1 MASRAPQ
8 FSTDPSP
15 EALAYFRNK
24 GLTPSFNWQ
33 DVWAAEHANAF
44 TVAKATEL
52 EILQTIRAAVDDA
65 LAKGQTFEDFSKAL
79 TPKLQKFGWWG
90 RQFVTDPETGEQV
103 FAQLGSPA
111 RLRLIFDANIRTAHA
126 AGQWERAQRTKA
138 VLPFF
143 LYIETTSR
151 EPREEHLAQ
160 VGTIAHVD
168 DAYWDTW
175 FPPNGWN
182 CKCSVRQITKA
193 EAEKL
198 GWKKGDVPPVWPTR
212 PFVNKR
218 TGAIEEVPEGIDPG
232 WHTNPAKARF
242 TMLDQM
248 LSGKLDDIDDTIR
261 AVALKDMTSN
271 WLFKRMA
278 SGEFYDFAAPWK
290 TPNIAAPVGH
300 LSRDLQALL
309 GRQSGVVWM
318 TPDRPFVMK
327 MPSIE
332 TWAKLPQVIE
342 EGAAV
347 RHKADANYLTFY
359 RHIDGK
365 TYRAEIAVRDV
376 TPAGEKIKGG
386 RFDLQLFHEI
396 DAKTAKF
403 EMQLAEMEQRVI
415 RREAEKTV
423 FASPAILP
431 VIASVAGLSLPPLRP
446 GDRQT
451 LLLKDGSEI
460 EIHHKK
466 SRGNAG
472 LRHIAIRNSAG
483 DIGDLYYDF
492 VRDGSTSRI
501 LVYDVQLMPEFQRRG
516 IATML
521 YDRIESWATEAGFV
535 MGPSEKLMPKGFA
548 FWRKRAPSHPRILAD
563 ARNYETALLEY
574 GQKRHGAGVQIAVN
588 WTGRKINF
596 VSPSKG
602 PREAP
607 RILESVSYDYLAKI
621 GIIPDIPAYKIGGAG
636 G

>member
-1 MASRAPQ
+1 MATRAPI
-8 FSTDPSP
+8 FTSDPSP

-52 EILQTIRAAVDDA
+52 EILQTIRTAVDDA
-65 LAKGQTFEDFSKAL
+65 LSKGQTFEDFSKAL

-90 RQFVTDPETGEQV
+90 RQFVTDPETGEQIL
-103 FAQLGSPA
+103 AQLGSPA
-111 RLRLIFDANIRTAHA
+111 RLRLIFDASIRTAHA
-126 AGQWERAQRTKA
+126 AGQWERAQRTKS

-168 DAYWDTW
+168 DPYWDTW

-182 CKCSVRQITKA
+182 CKCGVRQITKA

-198 GWKKGDVPPVWPTR
+198 GWKKGDRPPVWPTR
-212 PFVNKR
+212 PFENKR
-218 TGAIEEVPEGIDPG
+218 TGAIEDVPEGIDPG
-232 WHTNPAKARF
+232 WHTNPAKSRF

-248 LSGKLDDIDDTIR
+248 LSGKLDDIDPTMR

-271 WLFKRMA
+271 WLFRRMA
-278 SGEFYDFAAPWK
+278 SGEFYDISAPWK
-290 TPNIAAPVGH
+290 TPDIATAVGH
-300 LSRDLQALL
+300 LSRDLQKLT
-309 GRQSGVVWM
+309 GQKSGVVWM

-327 MPSIE
+327 SPAIE
-332 TWAKLPQVIE
+332 TWSKLPLVIE
-342 EGAAV
+342 EGAVV
-347 RHKADANYLTFY
+347 RNKADANYLTFY
-359 RHIDGK
+359 RKIDGK

-376 TPAGEKIKGG
+376 TPGGQKIKGG

-403 EMQLAEMEQRVI
+403 ELQLAEMEQRII
-415 RREAEKTV
+415 RREAEKTL
-423 FASPAILP
+423 FTPP
-431 VIASVAGLSLPPLRP
+431 PIAAVAPIAGLSPPPLRP

-451 LLLKDGSEI
+451 LILKDGSEV

-472 LRHIAIRNSAG
+472 LKHIAIRNSEG
-483 DIGDLYYDF
+483 DIGELYYDF
-492 VRDGSTSRI
+492 VRDGSKSRI
-501 LVYDVQLMPEFQRRG
+501 LVYEVHVKPEFQRRG

-521 YDRIESWATEAGFV
+521 YDRIESWANEAGHI
-535 MGPSEKLMPKGFA
+535 MGPSEKLMPKGFD

-563 ARNYETALLEY
+563 ARNYEVQLSEY

-588 WTGRKINF
+588 WTGRRVNF
-596 VSPSKG
+596 VIPSKSM
-602 PREAP
+602 REAP
-607 RILESVSYDYLAKI
+607 KILESVSYDDLAKI
-621 GIIPDIPAYKIGGAG
+621 GILPDIPAYKIGGSG